1 MTIRNEELIR
11 DELQF
16 YKDRG
21 DSIHI
26 TLFPDYMS
34 DRPFR
39 NGKVV
44 KINEE
49 IVEFDDEV
57 LGTILIYLHNIRGVM
72 KREERRAGV

>member
-1 MTIRNEELIR
+1 MTKRNEEHIR
-11 DELQF
+11 DELKF

-34 DRPFR
+34 ERPFR

-44 KINEE
+44 KINDSN
-49 IVEFDDEV
+49 VEFDDEK
-57 LGTILIYLHNIRGVM
+57 LGTILIYLENIRGVM
-72 KREERRAGV
+72 KREERR

>member
-1 MTIRNEELIR
+1 MTIRKEEHIR

-21 DSIHI
+21 DAVHI

-34 DRPFR
+34 NRPFR

-49 IVEFDDEV
+49 TVEFDDEK
-57 LGTILIYLHNIRGVM
+57 LGTILIYLENILGII
-72 KREERRAGV
+72 KREEKR